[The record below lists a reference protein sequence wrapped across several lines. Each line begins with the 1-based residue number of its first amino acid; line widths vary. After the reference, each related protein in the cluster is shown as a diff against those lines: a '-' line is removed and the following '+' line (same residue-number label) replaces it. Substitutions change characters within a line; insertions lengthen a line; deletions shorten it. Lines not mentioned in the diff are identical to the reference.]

1 MIGDII
7 DSGGGTLVA
16 SYQMAGDVGAVV
28 GPVAA
33 GFLVDSA
40 SYAAAFGLAAAVLT
54 GAAVLGFISPET
66 RPGGQAR
73 TPAGQAVSGPDPR
86 VR

>member
-40 SYAAAFGLAAAVLT
+40 SYAAAFGLA
-54 GAAVLGFISPET
+54 GP
-66 RPGGQAR
+66 R
-73 TPAGQAVSGPDPR
+73 TVSLLAWALHLNWPWMSCSAWRGP
-86 VR
+86 